1 MTEDKYLL
9 VKLVNGE
16 EIIGEVISSDDA
28 ADMVMFRPML
38 VGDTSIS
45 RYHFFAEDEDYV
57 SIRKNSIVSTTTPR
71 PSYIKFYL
79 HCVSKYDK
87 SVNDKLDRS
96 IEMSISGHDRDK
108 ESYLMELLGSM
119 MSTGNNTI
127 Q

>member
-1 MTEDKYLL
+1 MTEEKYLL

-16 EIIGEVISSDDA
+16 EVVGEVISSDDA
-28 ADMVMFRPML
+28 ADLVMYRPML

-45 RYHFFAEDEDYV
+45 RYHFFAENEDYV
-57 SIRKNSIVSTTTPR
+57 NIRRSGIVSTTTPR

-79 HCVSKYDK
+79 HCVSKYDT
-87 SVNDKLDRS
+87 SVNEKLDRS
-96 IEMSISGHDRDK
+96 IELSISGHDRDK

-119 MSTGNNTI
+119 MATGNNTI

>member
-1 MTEDKYLL
+1 MTNETYLL

-16 EIIGEVISSDDA
+16 EVVGEVISSDDA
-28 ADMVMFRPML
+28 TEMLMYRPML
-38 VGDTSIS
+38 VDDSAIS

-57 SIRKNSIVSTTTPR
+57 SFRRSSIVSTTTPR

-96 IEMSISGHDRDK
+96 IELSISNHDKDK
-108 ESYLMELLGSM
+108 ESYLMELLGAM